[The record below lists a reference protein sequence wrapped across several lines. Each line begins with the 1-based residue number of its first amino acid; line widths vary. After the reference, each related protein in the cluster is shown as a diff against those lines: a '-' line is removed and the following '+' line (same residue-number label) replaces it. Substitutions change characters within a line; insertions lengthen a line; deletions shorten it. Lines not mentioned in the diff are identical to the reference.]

1 MQVQVYG
8 TLRQI
13 TGKKIVALDLPPGAA
28 LRDLLKELIRCYPA
42 LRSDLFDDDG
52 TLLSYVPLFV
62 NGRNPRL
69 LPASLNIVLL
79 PDDVVSLFS
88 PYSPGHINVRALRDL
103 SVSKRSEDHES

>member
-13 TGKKIVALDLPPGAA
+13 TGKKTVALNIPSGATI
-28 LRDLLKELIRCYPA
+28 RELLAELIRIYPA
-42 LRSDLFDDDG
+42 LRSKLFDENGD
-52 TLLSYVPLFV
+52 LRIYVPLFV

-88 PYSPGHINVRALRDL
+88 PYSPGHIKVGDVRNVSA
-103 SVSKRSEDHES
+103 SKRDKES

>member
-13 TGKKIVALDLPPGAA
+13 TGKKTVALYVPSGATI
-28 LRDLLKELIRCYPA
+28 RELLTELIRIYPA
-42 LRSDLFDDDG
+42 LRSKLFDENGD
-52 TLLSYVPLFV
+52 LRIYVPLFV

-69 LPASLNIVLL
+69 LPGSIDRILQ

>member
-13 TGKKIVALDLPPGAA
+13 TGKKTVALNIPSGATI
-28 LRDLLKELIRCYPA
+28 RELLAELIRIYPA
-42 LRSDLFDDDG
+42 LRSVLFDKNGDLH
-52 TLLSYVPLFV
+52 TVVPLFV

-69 LPASLNIVLL
+69 LPESIDRILQ

-88 PYSPGHINVRALRDL
+88 PYSPGHIKVGDVRNVSA
-103 SVSKRSEDHES
+103 SKRDKES